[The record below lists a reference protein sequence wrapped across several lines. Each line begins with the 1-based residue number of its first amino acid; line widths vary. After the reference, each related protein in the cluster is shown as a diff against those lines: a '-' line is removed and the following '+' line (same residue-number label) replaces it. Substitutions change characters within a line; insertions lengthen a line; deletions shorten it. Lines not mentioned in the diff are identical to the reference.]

1 MMSVFLPIKVDRR
14 YKEDFVSSPRFF
26 NEVFSYEHIYNSAL
40 LCKNNVMWKASVQ
53 NYMRNLEY
61 NVSETLY
68 LLETNEFKFN
78 DTYEFYIFERGK
90 LRHIKSIHI
99 RERVV
104 QKVLCLY
111 CLNPLFHP
119 KFIYDNGASTK
130 NKGLS
135 FALNRLKMM
144 IHRNYSHY
152 GKEGYVLL
160 FDFKDYFG
168 SINHDMVLKMINTEV
183 KDKRLIQL
191 IKDSMEV
198 YTTKEQSNRV
208 GIGLGSE
215 LSQFIALLF
224 ANPIDHLIKDDMGFK
239 NYIRYMDDGLVL
251 ARTKEE
257 LTKLL
262 ECIKKLCNEYNLYL
276 NLKKTRIIP
285 LRNGFTF
292 LKKKVSLEENGR
304 IVINISPKSVS
315 RERRKLKKL
324 KEKMLEGKITMKEIE
339 GSYISWRGF
348 AAQFDSYKT
357 IQNMN
362 KLYNELFG
370 YIPVDKKTR
379 KKKRKHKIEKR
390 INRLYK
396 MAKQTPSQ
404 YEDESQRWEW
414 LGVTT

>member
-144 IHRNYSHY
+144 IHRHYSQY

-168 SINHDMVLKMINTEV
+168 SINHDMALKMINTEV
-183 KDKRLIQL
+183 KDERLIQL

-396 MAKQTPSQ
+396 MAKQTPFQ

>member
-1 MMSVFLPIKVDRR
+1 MMPVFLPIKVDRR
-14 YKEDFVSSPRFF
+14 YKEDFVSSPTFF

-144 IHRNYSHY
+144 IHRHYSHY

-183 KDKRLIQL
+183 KDERLIQL

>member
-1 MMSVFLPIKVDRR
+1 MPILLPIKVDRR
-14 YKEDFVSSPRFF
+14 YKVEDVASPRFF
-26 NEVFSYEHIYNSAL
+26 SEVFSYEHIYDSAL
-40 LCKNNVMWKASVQ
+40 LCKNNVMWKSSVQ

-68 LLETNEFKFN
+68 LLEIDKFKFKN
-78 DTYEFYIFERGK
+78 TYEFYIFERGK

-130 NKGLS
+130 DKGLN
-135 FALNRLKMM
+135 FAINRMKMM
-144 IHRNYSHY
+144 IQRHY
-152 GKEGYVLL
+152 RQYGTDGYVLL

-168 SINHDMVLKMINTEV
+168 SISHEIALNMIKTEV
-183 KDKRLIQL
+183 KDDRLIKL
-191 IKDSMEV
+191 IKESIEI
-198 YTTKEQSNRV
+198 YTTKEQVDSV

-239 NYIRYMDDGLVL
+239 NYIRYMDDGWVL
-251 ARTKEE
+251 AKTKEE
-257 LTKLL
+257 LKDLLKAIQKMSEKYKL
-262 ECIKKLCNEYNLYL
+262 NL

-285 LRNGFTF
+285 LNKGFTF
-292 LKKKVSLEENGR
+292 LKKKVSLANNGS
-304 IVINISPKSVS
+304 ITINISPKSVT

-324 KEKMLEGKITMKEIE
+324 KNKMLEGVITIKEIE

-348 AAQFDSYKT
+348 AKQFDSYDT
-357 IQNMN
+357 IQRMN
-362 KLYNELFG
+362 QLFEELFG

-379 KKKRKHKIEKR
+379 KKKKKRKIERR
-390 INRLYK
+390 INELYK
-396 MAKQTPSQ
+396 MAEQTPSQ
-404 YEDESQRWEW
+404 YEEESQRWEW
-414 LGVTT
+414 LGVQV

>member
-1 MMSVFLPIKVDRR
+1 MPIFLPIKVDRR
-14 YKEDFVSSPRFF
+14 YSEDFVSSPRFF
-26 NEVFSYEHIYNSAL
+26 DEVFSFEHIYNSAL
-40 LCKNNVMWKASVQ
+40 LCKNNVMWKGSVQ

-68 LLETNEFKFN
+68 LLEIDKFKFKN
-78 DTYEFYIFERGK
+78 TYEFYIYERGK

-135 FALNRLKMM
+135 FAINRMKMM
-144 IHRNYSHY
+144 MNRHYRQY

-168 SINHDMVLKMINTEV
+168 SISHEIALEMIATEV
-183 KDKRLIQL
+183 KEDRLMKL
-191 IKDSMEV
+191 IKQSIAI
-198 YTTKEQSNRV
+198 YTTKEQVNGV

-239 NYIRYMDDGLVL
+239 NYIRYMDDGWVL

-257 LTKLL
+257 LQTLL
-262 ECIKKLCNEYNLYL
+262 VCINEKAEKYQLHL
-276 NLKKTRIIP
+276 NMKKTRIVP
-285 LRNGFTF
+285 LSKGFTF
-292 LKKKVSLEENGR
+292 LKKKVSLEDNGS
-304 IVINISPKSVS
+304 ITINISPKSVT
-315 RERRKLKKL
+315 RERQRLKKL
-324 KEKMLEGKITMKEIE
+324 KKMMFEGKITMKEIE

-348 AAQFDSYKT
+348 AAQFDSYNT

-362 KLYNELFG
+362 NLYKDLFG
-370 YIPVDKKTR
+370 YIPIDKKTK
-379 KKKRKHKIEKR
+379 KKKRKRKRKQR
-390 INRLYK
+390 INRLIE
-396 MAKQTPSQ
+396 MASQVPSQ
-404 YEDESQRWEW
+404 YEDESQRWEG
-414 LGVTT
+414 LEMVT

>member
-1 MMSVFLPIKVDRR
+1 MPIFLPIKVDRR
-14 YKEDFVSSPRFF
+14 YSEDFVSSPRFF
-26 NEVFSYEHIYNSAL
+26 DEVFNFEHMYNSAL

-68 LLETNEFKFN
+68 LLEIDKFKFTN
-78 DTYEFYIFERGK
+78 TYEFYIYERGK

-135 FALNRLKMM
+135 FAINRMKMM
-144 IHRNYSHY
+144 MNRHYRQY

-168 SINHDMVLKMINTEV
+168 SISHEIALEMIATEV
-183 KDKRLIQL
+183 KDDRLMKL
-191 IKDSMEV
+191 IKQSIAI
-198 YTTKEQSNRV
+198 YTTKEQVNGV

-239 NYIRYMDDGLVL
+239 NYIRYMDDGWAL

-257 LTKLL
+257 LQTLL
-262 ECIKKLCNEYNLYL
+262 VYINEKAEKYQLHL
-276 NLKKTRIIP
+276 NMNKTRIVP
-285 LRNGFTF
+285 LNKGFTF
-292 LKKKVSLEENGR
+292 LKKKVSLAENGS
-304 IVINISPKSVS
+304 ITINISPKSVT

-324 KEKMLEGKITMKEIE
+324 KVKMLEGKITMKEIE

-357 IQNMN
+357 IEKMN
-362 KLYNELFG
+362 ELYKELFG
-370 YIPVDKKTR
+370 YIPIDKKTR
-379 KKKRKHKIEKR
+379 KKKQKRKIEQR
-390 INRLYK
+390 IHKLYE
-396 MAKQTPSQ
+396 MAEQFPSQ
-404 YEDESQRWEW
+404 YEDESQRWEG
-414 LGVTT
+414 LGVAA

>member
-1 MMSVFLPIKVDRR
+1 MAIFLPIKVDRR
-14 YKEDFVSSPRFF
+14 YTEEFVSSPRFF
-26 NEVFSYEHIYNSAL
+26 DEVFSYEHIYNSAL
-40 LCKNNVMWKASVQ
+40 LCKRNVMWKASVQ

-68 LLETNEFKFN
+68 LLEIDEFNFT

-130 NKGLS
+130 DKGLT
-135 FALNRLKMM
+135 FAINRMKMM
-144 IHRNYSHY
+144 IDRHY
-152 GKEGYVLL
+152 RQYGTEGYVLL
-160 FDFKDYFG
+160 FDFKNYFG
-168 SINHDMVLKMINTEV
+168 SISHEIALKMINTEV
-183 KDKRLIQL
+183 KDDRLMNL
-191 IKDSMEV
+191 IKESMKI
-198 YTTKEQSNRV
+198 YTTEEQVNGV

-224 ANPIDHLIKDDMGFK
+224 ANPIDHLIKDDMRFK
-239 NYIRYMDDGLVL
+239 NYIRYMDDGWVL

-257 LTKLL
+257 LQELL
-262 ECIKKLCNEYNLYL
+262 DCIVKMAKEYELTL
-276 NLKKTRIIP
+276 NMNKTRIMP
-285 LRNGFTF
+285 LNKGFTF
-292 LKKKVSLEENGR
+292 LKKKVSLAENGS
-304 IVINISPKSVS
+304 ITINISPKSVT

-324 KEKMLEGKITMKEIE
+324 KVKMLEGKITMKEIE

-357 IQNMN
+357 IEKMN
-362 KLYNELFG
+362 ELYKELFG
-370 YIPVDKKTR
+370 YVPIDKKTR
-379 KKKRKHKIEKR
+379 KKKQKRKVEQR
-390 INRLYK
+390 IQKLYE
-396 MAKQTPSQ
+396 MAEQFPSQ
-404 YEDESQRWEW
+404 YEDESQRWEG
-414 LGVTT
+414 LGVAA

>member
-1 MMSVFLPIKVDRR
+1 MSIFLPIKVDRR
-14 YKEDFVSSPRFF
+14 YKEDFVSSPQFF
-26 NEVFSYEHIYNSAL
+26 EEVFSYEHIFNSAL

-68 LLETNEFKFN
+68 LLEIDEFNFT
-78 DTYEFYIFERGK
+78 DTREFYIFERGK

-130 NKGLS
+130 NKGLT
-135 FALNRLKMM
+135 FAINRLKMM
-144 IHRNYSHY
+144 IHRHYAQY

-168 SINHDMVLKMINTEV
+168 SINHDIALKMIGTEV
-183 KDKRLIQL
+183 KDKRLMKL
-191 IKDSMEV
+191 IEESMKV
-198 YTTKEQSNRV
+198 YTTKEQVNRV

-224 ANPIDHLIKDDMGFK
+224 ANPIDHLIKDDMRFK
-239 NYIRYMDDGLVL
+239 NCIRYMDDGWVL

-257 LTKLL
+257 LQELL
-262 ECIKKLCNEYNLYL
+262 DCIVKMAKEYELTL
-276 NLKKTRIIP
+276 NMNKTRIVP
-285 LRNGFTF
+285 LNKGFTF
-292 LKKKVSLEENGR
+292 LKKKVSLAENGS
-304 IVINISPKSVS
+304 ITINISPKSVT

-324 KEKMLEGKITMKEIE
+324 KVKMLEGKITMKEIE

-348 AAQFDSYKT
+348 ATQFDSNYT

-362 KLYNELFG
+362 NLYKELFG

-379 KKKRKHKIEKR
+379 KKKQKRKIEKR
-390 INRLYK
+390 INRLYE
-396 MAKQTPSQ
+396 MLKQFPSQ
-404 YEDESQRWEW
+404 YEDESRRWEG
-414 LGVTT
+414 LGVVA